1 MEFQSHTKFT
11 GRPSMLNRES
21 INHIPIDF
29 PILPDP
35 SLIHRPPFNAGKKV
49 VCAHVRPHVCLTST
63 ILISIEERPECG
75 L

>member
-1 MEFQSHTKFT
+1 MEFQSRHTFT
-11 GRPSMLNRES
+11 GRPSMLKRES

-29 PILPDP
+29 PILLDP

-49 VCAHVRPHVCLTST
+49 VCAHVCLTST

>member
-1 MEFQSHTKFT
+1 MEFQSHPTFI
-11 GRPSMLNRES
+11 GCSSMQKRES

-29 PILPDP
+29 PILLDP

-49 VCAHVRPHVCLTST
+49 VCAHVCLTST